1 MLDGKIVNDMTIE
14 QLCKQA
20 VCHARA
26 GADFVGPSDMMD
38 GRVGAL
44 RLALDAEGHT
54 DVGIISYSAKYASAF
69 YGPFRDALD
78 STRGLATKKPTSRT
92 RRTGGRPLLRLRW
105 TRRKV
110 PTC

>member
-1 MLDGKIVNDMTIE
+1 MTIE

-54 DVGIISYSAKYASAF
+54 DVGIISYSAK
-69 YGPFRDALD
+69 
-78 STRGLATKKPTSRT
+78 
-92 RRTGGRPLLRLRW
+92 
-105 TRRKV
+105 
-110 PTC
+110 